1 MLVSRMYHPH
11 QGSQIFARA
20 AFMVHG
26 IRFASMN
33 KSKTN
38 KEIFEPLPREELLTK
53 FKSKL
58 RDREFT
64 PGSTQGGFPE
74 FLAEPRDSL
83 PLGVRVHNPNQAS
96 LAQLTAKC
104 MEFMEENHSQCPA
117 ILFRGLPA
125 QTADDFSTIAG
136 NIPGKPLS
144 YEVGGST
151 YRKQVDKSVKTY
163 TASDDPLEVTMD
175 THNEMSY
182 LNTWPKKVRCRERYC
197 FCSCCRVLLLLL
209 LLSLPCCVTRLKNSL
224 KGGHSPS

>member
-1 MLVSRMYHPH
+1 MLVSRVYHPH

-38 KEIFEPLPREELLTK
+38 TEIFEPLPREELVTK

-125 QTADDFSTIAG
+125 RTADDFSTIAG

-182 LNTWPKKVRCRERYC
+182 LNT
-197 FCSCCRVLLLLL
+197 
-209 LLSLPCCVTRLKNSL
+209 
-224 KGGHSPS
+224 